1 MKLMV
6 FGEVGEV
13 WILES
18 HCRAKSLNWR
28 VARSALHE
36 QQGATSNVTSKFVQ
50 QEPAI
55 PGSTEYPWLL
65 NR

>member
-6 FGEVGEV
+6 LGELRDV

-36 QQGATSNVTSKFVQ
+36 QQGATSDVFSKIVLK
-50 QEPAI
+50 EPAI